1 MSVYKQI
8 LYQIIFGTKN
18 HEKTMISENQE
29 RLYSY
34 IAGVMKRNKCF
45 VYRINGIEDH
55 LHIISDLHPSCAL
68 SNVIKDIKL
77 ATSDFIKREKL
88 FPNFRGWQEGYGA
101 FTYSINDKDRLI
113 AYVGNQKEH
122 HRVKTF
128 REEFIELLHEHGIVF
143 DERYLL

>member
-128 REEFIELLHEHGIVF
+128 REEFIELLHEHGIGF
-143 DERYLL
+143 DKRYLL